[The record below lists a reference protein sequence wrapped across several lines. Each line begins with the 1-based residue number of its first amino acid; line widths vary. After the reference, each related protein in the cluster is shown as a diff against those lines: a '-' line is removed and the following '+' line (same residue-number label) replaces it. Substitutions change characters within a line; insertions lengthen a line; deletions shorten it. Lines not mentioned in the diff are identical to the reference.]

1 MTLNASGPISL
12 GGATVGQSINLEL
25 GQAATA
31 NTSLNATNVRTLLQV
46 PSGQI
51 SLSNAYGKSN
61 VTAWMLY
68 MGLPAGDGNQGKII
82 PRSYFVAPNGV
93 SAINVVTS
101 GTSATPAGGSFM
113 YVNPDGTQVNAS
125 ASKAYGGASYSN
137 SGNWGSSAG
146 NSNSSS
152 FRVPI
157 YWDSRHNSVT
167 QTSTSALAWASGTAM
182 LIPVNQPGNSQWA
195 ATDSTGGVLFGRYG
209 NYGKGGYRPTL
220 IKYDS
225 SGVNTAT
232 TVIQRSQQPD
242 GTTMLSVLVRSD
254 NQFLVSTGIGGNT
267 RFYVVP
273 NANTTGF
280 TPREITGYQAAAAA
294 INLSDNSMLFL
305 VGDGWLIT
313 NSGYTTYTRNTLSNY
328 GFPRSNVRNIWGC
341 TYYNGYYYAA
351 TRFNNLGTDLDAVVV
366 IAINASTGAV
376 YWSTKFQFITSGSV
390 CPVTQFSRNESA
402 NSIYANASGVFVACY
417 LNSSITASRG
427 AFIINIPLTG
437 GLSSTTYSN
446 VNGSTMTMTVSAA
459 NATINS
465 TSSGSVVTPGSSTSI
480 SSIGTNNSSTTTD
493 PNTGDAITMTPK
505 TTIT

>member
-1 MTLNASGPISL
+1 MALNSSGPISL

-68 MGLPAGDGNQGKII
+68 MGLPAGDGYSGTII
-82 PRSYFVAPNGV
+82 TRSYFVAPNGV
-93 SAINVVTS
+93 SAINVVTG
-101 GTSATPAGGSFM
+101 GTSSTPAGGSFM

-125 ASKAYGGASYSN
+125 GSKAYGGNSYSY

-167 QTSTSALAWASGTAM
+167 QTSTSALAWASGTGM

-195 ATDSTGGVLFGRYG
+195 ATDSTGGVLFGRIA
-209 NYGKGGYRPTL
+209 NFGKGGYRPTL
-220 IKYDS
+220 IKYNS

-232 TVIQRSQQPD
+232 TVIQRQQQPD
-242 GTTMLSVLVRSD
+242 GTSFLSVLARSD
-254 NQFLVSTGIGGNT
+254 NQFLVTTGLSGET

-280 TPREITGYQAAAAA
+280 TPRQITSVQANGAA
-294 INLSDNSMLFL
+294 INLADNSMFFL
-305 VGDGWLIT
+305 VGDGYLIT
-313 NSGYTTYTRNTLSNY
+313 NSGYTTYNYYTLTNY
-328 GFPRSNVRNIWGC
+328 GFMRSNVRNMWGC
-341 TYYNGYYYAA
+341 AYYNGYYYAA
-351 TRFNNLGTDLDAVVV
+351 TRYNQLGGDLDAVVV
-366 IAINASTGAV
+366 IAINASTGAI
-376 YWSTKFQFITSGSV
+376 YWSTKFQFTSGGV
-390 CPVTQFSRNESA
+390 CPITPFSRNSSA
-402 NSIYANASGVFVACY
+402 DSIYANASGVFVACY
-417 LNSSITASRG
+417 LNSSNVAQRG
-427 AFIINIPLTG
+427 TFIINIPLTG

-446 VNGSTMTMTVSAA
+446 VNGSGMTMTVSNASAA
-459 NATINS
+459 ITGP
-465 TSSGSVVTPGSSTSI
+465 TSGSVVTPGSSTSI
-480 SSIGTNNSSTTTD
+480 SSVGTNNSSTTTD

>member
-1 MTLNASGPISL
+1 MALNSSGPISL

-46 PSGQI
+46 ASGTI

-68 MGLPAGDGNQGKII
+68 MGVPSGDGNNGVII
-82 PRSYFVAPNGV
+82 TRSYFVAANGV
-93 SAINVVTS
+93 SAINVVTY

-125 ASKAYGGASYSN
+125 ASKSYGGASYYN

-146 NSNSSS
+146 NSNTSS

-157 YWDSRHNSVT
+157 YWDSRHNLVN
-167 QTSTSALAWASGTAM
+167 QTTTSALAWASGTGM

-195 ATDSTGGVLFGRYG
+195 ATDSTSGVLFGRLG
-209 NYGKGGYRPTL
+209 NFGKGGYRPVL

-225 SGVNTAT
+225 TGVNTAT
-232 TVIQRSQQPD
+232 TVIQRQQQPD
-242 GTTMLSVLVRSD
+242 GTSFLSVLVRSD
-254 NQFLVSTGIGGNT
+254 NQFLVTTGLSGET

-280 TPREITGYQAAAAA
+280 TPRQITSYQANAAA
-294 INLSDNSMLFL
+294 INLSDNSMFFL
-305 VGDGWLIT
+305 VSDGWLIT

-341 TYYNGYYYAA
+341 AYYNGYYYAA

-376 YWSTKFQFITSGSV
+376 YWSKKFQFTSGSV
-390 CPVTQFSRNESA
+390 CPITHFSRNESA

-417 LNSSITASRG
+417 LNSTNVAQRG
-427 AFIINIPLTG
+427 TFIINMPLTG
-437 GLSSTTYSN
+437 GLSNNTYSN
-446 VNGSTMTMTVSAA
+446 VNGSSMSMTVSDA

-480 SSIGTNNSSTTTD
+480 SSVGTNNSSTTTNPD
-493 PNTGDAITMTPK
+493 TGDAITMTPK